1 MKSCAVTADC
11 LTDHRSS
18 KIKSTLSVTT
28 STGNEP
34 SIGKTWVEAA
44 WKILILVERSPSAS
58 RLERKREVLK
68 LLADL
73 LDLQLFGLLL
83 CLPTYSTAQVWV
95 NTAEES

>member
-1 MKSCAVTADC
+1 MADC
-11 LTDHRSS
+11 LTNQRSS

-34 SIGKTWVEAA
+34 SVGEAWVEAA
-44 WKILILVERSPSAS
+44 WQILILVERSPSAS

-83 CLPTYSTAQVWV
+83 RRPTYPTAQIWV
-95 NTAEES
+95 STAEES